1 MFDRRKFKVTAKG
14 SLSGNMKEPVK
25 VSLVYIIV
33 LLILSTPV
41 MFNSRFN
48 PHSES
53 TTAAFTPVCNA
64 ILAII
69 SFAISR
75 YFILFSKNREADF
88 QDFLAGFNSW
98 LTALLAT
105 IYYSFR
111 VFLWCLLFIIPGI
124 IKSIAYSQMFF
135 VLAENPKIGVCK
147 ALRISR
153 IMTDGFKSDL
163 FAMGLSF
170 IGWELLSAIT
180 FHIADMYIIPY
191 RTLSFYNAYIYMK
204 ENAIATHRLSAED
217 FI

>member
-14 SLSGNMKEPVK
+14 SLNGKMKEPVK

-41 MFNSRFN
+41 LFTSRFN
-48 PHSES
+48 SNSES
-53 TTAAFTPVCNA
+53 TTAAFTPICNA

-69 SFAISR
+69 SFAINR
-75 YFILFSKNREADF
+75 YFILFSKDSKADF

-98 LTALLAT
+98 LTALLAA
-105 IYYSFR
+105 IYYFFR
-111 VFLWCLLFIIPGI
+111 VFLWCLLFFIPGI
-124 IKSIAYSQMFF
+124 IKAIAYSQMFF
-135 VLAENPKIGVCK
+135 ILAENPKIGVCK

-170 IGWELLSAIT
+170 IGWELLST
-180 FHIADMYIIPY
+180 VSCHLADMYIIPY
-191 RTLSFYNAYIYMK
+191 RTLSFYNAYVYMK
-204 ENAIATHRLSAED
+204 ESAIAAHRLSAED